1 MFITKPEFQ
10 QHVPEALRFTED
22 SMYWGAFF
30 LSTEGHWY
38 LLSYRIDSEN
48 LVQTLGVAHVEELVN
63 ILEVLGPESIVGLCR
78 LSATRTPGHWCA
90 QDVQEVWVPP
100 AWHAEAEEAVLLRL
114 RGEERLRSA
123 YMDLVNH
130 DLQGWIRLAHT

>member
-22 SMYWGAFF
+22 SLYWGAFF

-38 LLSYRIDSEN
+38 LLSYRMDSEN

-63 ILEVLGPESIVGLCR
+63 ILEVLGPEAIVGLSR
-78 LSATRTPGHWCA
+78 LSTSRNPGHWGA
-90 QDVQEVWVPP
+90 QDVHEVWVPP
-100 AWHAEAEEAVLLRL
+100 PGHAEVEEAVLLRL

-123 YMDLVNH
+123 YMDVVNH
-130 DLQGWIRLAHT
+130 NLQGWIRLART